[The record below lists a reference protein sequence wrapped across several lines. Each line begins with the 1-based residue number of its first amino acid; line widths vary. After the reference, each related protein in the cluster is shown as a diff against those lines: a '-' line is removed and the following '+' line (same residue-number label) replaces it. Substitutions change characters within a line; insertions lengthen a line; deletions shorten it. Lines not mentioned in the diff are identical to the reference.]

1 MKSQNIPG
9 APKSAHASGGGFSSL
24 FRPVTVGALLLGC
37 LLGLGFSHL
46 FGSPPYDPSLRKLIL
61 QYFSSWS
68 NKDMETYAACF
79 DPSSTIYVM
88 EKGEVALRQDLK
100 DFLRG
105 QIEAHRRASSPLS
118 ERAED
123 MDMVLTGQFAYVRV
137 LWKLTSGERVSK
149 GYDHFLLSRTPA
161 GWKIVSLVFYGI

>member
-1 MKSQNIPG
+1 MKKRKTP
-9 APKSAHASGGGFSSL
+9 ATPKSRSAGFFSI
-24 FRPVTVGALLLGC
+24 FRPVTVAALLLGC
-37 LLGLGFSHL
+37 LTGLGFSQL
-46 FGSPPYDPSLRKLIL
+46 FGSPPSDPSLRKLIL

-68 NKDMETYAACF
+68 HKDMETYAACF

-88 EKGEVALRQDLK
+88 EKAEVAVRQDLK

-105 QIEAHRRASSPLS
+105 QVEAHRRASSPLV
-118 ERAED
+118 ETAES
-123 MDMVLTGQFAYVRV
+123 MDMVVTGQFAYVRV

-149 GYDHFLLSRTPA
+149 GYDHFLLSRTPG